1 MSENNQ
7 EQIQILTEQAVQKAE
22 NTSADSELIANVVS
36 VVNDDLVN
44 IMVEEVSKVSTE
56 EKQTLSAKVLKAIVD
71 TEPTK
76 IDIID
81 DDVKETLIEQTI
93 ESAKDQQEG
102 TLIEEDDLSDFV
114 AEIIVNTDNET
125 AIKVIEEINDAE
137 TDSNFSLDVISGV
150 SKKDDNKLNDLSLD
164 IKDEIEQL
172 AENAVKKAENTS
184 EDSEKIADIVSVVND
199 ELVNKVVEEVSKVS
213 TEEKQTLSA
222 KVLKA
227 IVDTEPDKIE
237 VINDE
242 IKDTMIQQTID
253 ATKDQQ
259 EGISL
264 EDEDD
269 LTDLVAEIIVNADTE
284 TAEKIIDEVNEID
297 TETNLSLKVI
307 SGISEKDNQKLDILA
322 INNQSQIEE
331 LTQDAVQNAENT
343 DEDSELIAQVVSVVN
358 DDLANKVVEQ
368 VNNAVENND
377 EKETLSAKV
386 LNALVENDSEKIE
399 SISEENIEK
408 LIENTVDVAK
418 KQNEG
423 DIIDDTNYTDV
434 ISDIIINSETDT
446 ASKVLEE
453 IDETETESN
462 LKLDIVTNLNKDEN
476 FDEVLEDLKEQSEN
490 NDQILSNIVDEVI
503 DNIEDDED
511 FEKITDIIKD
521 SEGSSLTDK
530 IIESGNKSED
540 NKQVVSEVLEEVAK
554 EDPDKVIDIIEKT
567 AETEEIVELIEDKI
581 ENEEAI
587 TIEDFEEVF
596 DINISPN

>member
-1 MSENNQ
+1 MQ
-7 EQIQILTEQAVQKAE
+7 WLLRALQG
-22 NTSADSELIANVVS
+22 
-36 VVNDDLVN
+36 
-44 IMVEEVSKVSTE
+44 

>member
-1 MSENNQ
+1 M
-7 EQIQILTEQAVQKAE
+7 
-22 NTSADSELIANVVS
+22 IAKVVS
-36 VVNDDLVN
+36 VANDELVN
-44 IMVEEVSKVSTE
+44 KVVEEVSKVSTE